1 MFYISNESYNKK
13 LLSFALV
20 FLTCSI
26 FLLFII
32 IPDIRNYILKVISP
46 IMVAFSI
53 AYLMDPLVRFIVRK
67 TGLSRGKS
75 IILTILSLILI
86 IVVLG
91 AIAIPSLISSLSTLD
106 NVITENAGSFMKYVD
121 SFLSSNNI
129 DNNGIETI
137 ITYIAN
143 SLDSITK
150 QISVFLTTS
159 LEKVLTSLLGFTS
172 SVAGFLMSF
181 VIAIYMLFSKEDLL
195 KRVKRMNYA
204 FLSKEAADYNYKIVN
219 DSNKVF
225 SGFLIGK
232 LIDSLII
239 GVLCWVLAMIFRIP
253 NSLVIGF
260 IVGITNMIPY
270 FGPIIGAV
278 PCFIITLIFAPGKSL
293 ILIVLILVIQQL
305 DGLVIGPKILG
316 DTVGVDAFWIITAVT
331 VGGASFGVLGMLLGV
346 PVFVVIKNIIEEK
359 VQINLDRKGIKD
371 V

>member
-1 MFYISNESYNKK
+1 M
-13 LLSFALV
+13 
-20 FLTCSI
+20 

-32 IPDIRNYILKVISP
+32 NPDIRGYILKVISP
-46 IMVAFSI
+46 ILVAFSI
-53 AYLMDPLVRFIVRK
+53 AYLMDPLVRFIIKK
-67 TGLSRGKS
+67 TGLGRGKS
-75 IILTILSLILI
+75 IILTILSLVLI

-91 AIAIPSLISSLSTLD
+91 AIAIPSLVSSLSTLD
-106 NVITENAGSFMKYVD
+106 TVITDNAGSFMKYLD

-129 DNNGIETI
+129 NNNEIETI
-137 ITYIAN
+137 FTYVAN

-150 QISVFLTTS
+150 QISVFLTSS

-181 VIAIYMLFSKEDLL
+181 VIAIYMLLSKDDLL
-195 KRVKRMNYA
+195 KRIKRMNYA
-204 FLSKEAADYNYKIVN
+204 FFTKEAADYNYKLVN

-232 LIDSLII
+232 LIDSLIVGI
-239 GVLCWVLAMIFRIP
+239 LCWLLAMIFGIP

-278 PCFIITLIFAPGKSL
+278 PCFIITLIFAPGKSI
-293 ILIVLILVIQQL
+293 ILLVLILVIQQL

-346 PVFVVIKNIIEEK
+346 PVFVVIKNMIEERVK
-359 VQINLDRKGIKD
+359 INLETKGMSD
-371 V
+371 L